1 MELEPGILWAWAR
14 TDLGRQYETF
24 SLDGGET
31 WTPAAPSAFT
41 GPMSPLSIKR
51 LPDGSLLAVYN
62 PIPLYNGRPE
72 IVNGVWTGGRTPL
85 CLARMRNR
93 TQGAPHPIAIE
104 DDPASGYCYVSIF
117 PAKDGVLLSY
127 CAGGPNDGSCLNR
140 LRIRKIRYEELPTEA

>member
-1 MELEPGILWAWAR
+1 MLWAWAR

-93 TQGAPHPIAIE
+93 TQSAPHPIAIE

-117 PAKDGVLLSY
+117 SSPKTAYCFLLLRRRPKRWLLPEPPAH
-127 CAGGPNDGSCLNR
+127 PQNP
-140 LRIRKIRYEELPTEA
+140 LRRTAR